1 MNVVT
6 LIDVSLES
14 ETILG
19 NTFSRL
25 SLFASFYLKRDE
37 NALLLLM
44 EVNVSA
50 KDHADSKLPR
60 SLSAIST
67 VFVFN
72 SIVQV
77 LSFVLAFVF
86 I

>member
-1 MNVVT
+1 
-6 LIDVSLES
+6 
-14 ETILG
+14 
-19 NTFSRL
+19 
-25 SLFASFYLKRDE
+25 
-37 NALLLLM
+37 LLLLM

-86 I
+86 MVLAFVFI